1 MTKRFLTAGLV
12 AVGLTGFVMASQW
25 GNAAE
30 PPAYPVP
37 ATPEMMQLVRDEH
50 DLVAD
55 MIKAQLAV
63 ERTGTRNNEGQSTPS
78 ASTQPPCRAG
88 HLLRA
93 AEAAEEI
100 SR

>member
-1 MTKRFLTAGLV
+1 MTKPFLTLGLV

-37 ATPEMMQLVRDEH
+37 ATPEIMQLVRDEH

-55 MIKAQLAV
+55 MTKAQLAA
-63 ERTGTRNNEGQSTPS
+63 ERDRYAEQRTAITATPS
-78 ASTQPPCRAG
+78 AVSAASAPRASSSMRG
-88 HLLRA
+88 RRN
-93 AEAAEEI
+93 
-100 SR
+100 S

>member
-1 MTKRFLTAGLV
+1 MTKPFLTLGLV

-37 ATPEMMQLVRDEH
+37 ATPEMIQLVRDEH

-55 MIKAQLAV
+55 VTKAQLAA
-63 ERTGTRNNEGQSTPS
+63 ERDRYTEQRTAITGSPS
-78 ASTQPPCRAG
+78 AAGVASAPRLPCA
-88 HLLRA
+88 A
-93 AEAAEEI
+93 AETPE
-100 SR
+100 